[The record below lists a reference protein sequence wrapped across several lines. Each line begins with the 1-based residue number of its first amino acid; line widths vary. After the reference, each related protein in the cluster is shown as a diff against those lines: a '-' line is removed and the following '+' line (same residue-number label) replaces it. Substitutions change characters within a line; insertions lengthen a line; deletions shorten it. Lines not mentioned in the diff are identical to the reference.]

1 MVLVLSRGLT
11 GDTCIYTRPVDNLRG
26 LEATRDCYC
35 LTARKAAR
43 SLTRLYEEHLRPHGL
58 RATQFSVLAALAVKG
73 PTRVVE
79 LAEMLGLERTTLT
92 RSVALLQRDGWIGMV
107 RSEDQRERVLRI
119 TDEGLRKLESALPA
133 WQQAQEIAGR
143 TFPAATV

>member
-1 MVLVLSRGLT
+1 V
-11 GDTCIYTRPVDNLRG
+11 DTLAG
-26 LEATRDCYC
+26 LEATRGCYC

-43 SLTRLYEEHLRPHGL
+43 ALTRLYEERLRPHGL

-92 RSVALLQRDGWIGMV
+92 RSVALLQRDGWTSTV
-107 RSEDQRERVLRI
+107 RSDDHRERVLGI

-143 TFPAATV
+143 TFSAATLDL

>member
-1 MVLVLSRGLT
+1 M
-11 GDTCIYTRPVDNLRG
+11 DTLPG
-26 LEATRDCYC
+26 LEATRGCYC

-73 PTRVVE
+73 PTPVVE

-92 RSVALLQRDGWIGMV
+92 RSVALLERDGWTTTA
-107 RSEDQRERVLRI
+107 RSDDHRERVLGI